1 MQYSFYFTLYDVSM
15 SKIKTILGDNIRTL
29 RTNKG
34 WTQVYLADRLQ
45 ITAPFLAQIESGK
58 RGTSLELVE
67 NVAELFGIPV
77 ASLFIEQF
85 NNQHNIRHEVRTV
98 EIQTIEKQLQE
109 TISENITKAFE
120 RLKQ

>member
-1 MQYSFYFTLYDVSM
+1 MLLTGTSQINIYKKPIPTSM
-15 SKIKTILGDNIRTL
+15 SYIHWHPFFREAHPL
-29 RTNKG
+29 RS
-34 WTQVYLADRLQ
+34 
-45 ITAPFLAQIESGK
+45 I
-58 RGTSLELVE
+58 
-67 NVAELFGIPV
+67 IPV